1 MIRMQTP
8 LAPRLRLL
16 PELDH
21 YEIHVGSLND
31 THVGR
36 TVAVNTG
43 VAVVAGQLESITES
57 AVCGKARLV
66 LRISGGATIGS
77 LALGLH
83 PSHPV
88 IVLPRDHKLTVTVT
102 PNT

>member
-1 MIRMQTP
+1 MF
-8 LAPRLRLL
+8 
-16 PELDH
+16 
-21 YEIHVGSLND
+21 
-31 THVGR
+31 GR

-57 AVCGKARLV
+57 ALCGKTRLIQQI
-66 LRISGGATIGS
+66 RAGATIGN

-83 PSHPV
+83 PTHPV
-88 IVLPRDHKLTVTVT
+88 TVLPRDHKLTVTIT